1 MCWTHCVTPKSATT
15 CDDAAHFLYQSNI
28 FDDNMKP
35 IVTPIK
41 QEMVDDSEE
50 VPTDQYYQSN
60 NFEGTN
66 PIVSPIKQEMM
77 DELFDEDPNL
87 CHHQSVNF
95 QNAIPV
101 IHYPPIKQEMV
112 DDECDDEE
120 ESYHQY
126 HCNVYD
132 DFDLFDGE
140 LLRNIEVDEVLS
152 NAAV

>member
-1 MCWTHCVTPKSATT
+1 M
-15 CDDAAHFLYQSNI
+15 N
-28 FDDNMKP
+28 P

-152 NAAV
+152 NAAVWQRRKQQITCRAIQLQTSPMWQFQESECF

>member
-1 MCWTHCVTPKSATT
+1 
-15 CDDAAHFLYQSNI
+15 
-28 FDDNMKP
+28 MKP

-101 IHYPPIKQEMV
+101 SASTISSMIHAMA
-112 DDECDDEE
+112 
-120 ESYHQY
+120 
-126 HCNVYD
+126 
-132 DFDLFDGE
+132 L
-140 LLRNIEVDEVLS
+140 
-152 NAAV
+152 A